1 MKRLVVFIDVEDTEK
16 LIDDNGGKRE
26 DDKDI
31 FFEADEHAMKV
42 MLDKHIPDYVSVNA
56 VMNVEDDIE
65 IRDFR

>member
-1 MKRLVVFIDVEDTEK
+1 MLGTKDEK
-16 LIDDNGGKRE
+16 LHEKTMWIK
-26 DDKDI
+26 
-31 FFEADEHAMKV
+31 HAMKV